1 MFDGKAPQLKSGE
14 LIKRAERRKEAEAKL
29 AEAKETQDQGDINK
43 FNKRLV
49 RVTRQ
54 HNEDCKKLLRLL
66 GLPIIESPSEAEA
79 QCAQLCKEGLVYGT
93 ATEDMDGLTFGSPRL
108 VRNLTSGSTEKVKE
122 YVLEKVLNGLGLN
135 QKQFIDLGILMGCDY
150 CESIKGIGGKKGLEL
165 IKKYGS
171 IEDILEKKFG
181 ITSFVDVVIDYGDRK
196 EEEVKII
203 EEEEEVNGKSENE
216 NDNSLVEEQ
225 NTESELN
232 GTKDDENEETKE
244 DDDKDE
250 TKEDDDKDEIETKQ
264 VQSDKKKGKKSKES
278 KEKIPQNWLFL
289 GARKLFEEPNVFK
302 DVFKE
307 SDLKQKDIEEEALV
321 KFLCEENGFSEDRV
335 KNAIKRV
342 KDAKGKT
349 SQTRIDT
356 FFKILPSTNN
366 NSVKKEI
373 KKETGTKRGSS
384 SKDSNS
390 SKRGR
395 KPK

>member
-1 MFDGKAPQLKSGE
+1 M
-14 LIKRAERRKEAEAKL
+14 
-29 AEAKETQDQGDINK
+29 
-43 FNKRLV
+43 
-49 RVTRQ
+49 TRQ

-244 DDDKDE
+244 DDDKDDDKDE
-250 TKEDDDKDEIETKQ
+250 TKEEDDKDETKEEDDKDEIETKQ

-289 GARKLFEEPNVFK
+289 GARKLFEEPNVLK
-302 DVFKE
+302 GVFKE

-366 NSVKKEI
+366 NSVKKEV

-384 SKDSNS
+384 SKDSNP